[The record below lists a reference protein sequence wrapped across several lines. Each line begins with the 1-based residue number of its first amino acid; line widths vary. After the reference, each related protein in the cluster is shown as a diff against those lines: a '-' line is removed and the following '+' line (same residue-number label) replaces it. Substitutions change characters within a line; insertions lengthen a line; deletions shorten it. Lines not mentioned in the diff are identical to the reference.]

1 MTPGF
6 RTLTTYP
13 MPTGA
18 KIKHAD
24 TTKPSGRITGDST
37 DNLICL
43 AGWKQII
50 CRKSASWVERRRKS
64 SHNLNPQFDDQSVY
78 RDAYPR
84 GSRGRQSG
92 SAVDLPSKNR
102 AKETDPVSFI
112 FLAVIALCCCNI
124 RNDFRTCWL
133 SSHLM
138 QQEPLQGSL
147 QERPTPRP
155 GRHLQPQTTSKVRIN
170 TVITR
175 EITGENLTG
184 IGTGTALHYVLGN

>member
-24 TTKPSGRITGDST
+24 TIKPSGHITGDST
-37 DNLICL
+37 IWQSDLL
-43 AGWKQII
+43 GWSKKII
-50 CRKSASWVERRRKS
+50 CRTSASWVERRRKS
-64 SHNLNPQFDDQSVY
+64 NHNLNPQFDDQSVY

-102 AKETDPVSFI
+102 AKETDPVRIIS
-112 FLAVIALCCCNI
+112 LALIALRCCNI
-124 RNDFRTCWL
+124 KTDFRTC
-133 SSHLM
+133 
-138 QQEPLQGSL
+138 
-147 QERPTPRP
+147 
-155 GRHLQPQTTSKVRIN
+155 
-170 TVITR
+170 
-175 EITGENLTG
+175 
-184 IGTGTALHYVLGN
+184 